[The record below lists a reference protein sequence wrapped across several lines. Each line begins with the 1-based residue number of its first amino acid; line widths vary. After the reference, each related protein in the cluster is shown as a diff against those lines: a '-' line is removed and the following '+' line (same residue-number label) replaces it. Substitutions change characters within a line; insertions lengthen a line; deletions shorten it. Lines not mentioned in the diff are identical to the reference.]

1 MADIIDTEET
11 INGYKLS
18 QFGAIML
25 SGSYAALMKPADLK
39 EWVSNED
46 VTKDGTDYLA
56 PSTPLVAE
64 RSVSLHFG
72 MSKDNEEDFW
82 VAYET
87 FIGIL
92 QTGIIDLYVP
102 RLRRHYFLKYETCS
116 SFNNYSLK
124 ACEIAVKFTE
134 PNPKKMR

>member
-1 MADIIDTEET
+1 MAEIIDTEET
-11 INGYKLS
+11 INGFKLS
-18 QFGAIML
+18 RYGVIML

-64 RSVSLHFG
+64 RSVTLHFAL
-72 MSKDNEEDFW
+72 SKDNEEDFW
-82 VAYET
+82 DFYKT
-87 FIGIL
+87 FIAVL
-92 QTGIIDLYVP
+92 QAGIIDLYVP
-102 RLRRHYFLKYETCS
+102 RLSRHYFLKYETCS

-134 PNPKKMR
+134 PNPKKMY

>member
-1 MADIIDTEET
+1 MAEIIDTEET
-11 INGYKLS
+11 INDIKLS
-18 QFGAIML
+18 LMGVIML

-46 VTKDGTDYLA
+46 VTKDGTDYLV

-64 RSVSLHFG
+64 RSVSLHFAL
-72 MSKDNEEDFW
+72 SKDNEELFW
-82 VAYET
+82 GAYTT

-92 QTGIIDLYVP
+92 QSGIIDLYVP
-102 RLRRHYFLKYETCS
+102 RLRRHFSLKYETCT

-134 PNPKKMR
+134 PNPKKTD